1 MREASVG
8 FQCPDCV
15 KAGGKTLRP
24 VKAAYGGR
32 ARTVPYVTYSL
43 IAINVIML
51 VATTS
56 GSGILNGDVS
66 NAVFR
71 KLALVPHGYSYTD
84 ANGAQVVQ
92 HGVADGQYYRL
103 LTSTFLH
110 FGIIHLALNMVALYM
125 LGPALE
131 QAFGQLRFAATYLL
145 SGLGGAALS
154 YAFGPQYE
162 LAAGASGAVFG
173 LFGAWYVFG
182 RKRNLDVT
190 SITTTIAL
198 NLFLSFSLS
207 GIDWRGH
214 VGGLV
219 TGAALSWVI
228 VTAPDSKRRS
238 SYQAAGGVVVAL
250 VIAAM
255 VAARTAQLS

>member
-24 VKAAYGGR
+24 LKAAYGGR
-32 ARTVPYVTYSL
+32 ARSVPYVTYAL

-56 GSGILNGDVS
+56 GSGILNGDVN

-71 KLALVPHGYSYTD
+71 KLALVPHGYTYTD

-154 YAFGPQYE
+154 YTFGPEYE

-182 RKRNLDVT
+182 RKRNLDVS

-228 VTAPDSKRRS
+228 VTAPDSKQRS
-238 SYQAAGGVVVAL
+238 SYQAAGGVLVAL

>member
-1 MREASVG
+1 MREAAVG

-15 KAGGKTLRP
+15 KQGSKSLRP
-24 VKAAYGGR
+24 IKAAYGGR
-32 ARTVPYVTYSL
+32 ARAVPYVTYTF
-43 IAINVIML
+43 IALNVLVL

-56 GSGILNGDVS
+56 GSGLLSGDTS
-66 NAVFR
+66 NTLFR
-71 KLALVPHGYSYTD
+71 KLALIPHGYQFVDSDGTL
-84 ANGAQVVQ
+84 VVQ

-110 FGIIHLALNMVALYM
+110 FGIIHLALNMYALFL

-154 YAFGPQYE
+154 FALGPQFE
-162 LAAGASGAVFG
+162 TAAGASGAVFG
-173 LFGAWYVFG
+173 LFGAFFVLG

-190 SITTTIAL
+190 PITTTIAL
-198 NLFLSFSLS
+198 NLVLSFSLS

-214 VGGLV
+214 VGGLIA
-219 TGAALSWVI
+219 GAGLAWVI
-228 VTAPDSKRRS
+228 VHAPDTKQRS
-238 SYQAAGGVVVAL
+238 AYQAVGVAVVAL
-250 VIAAM
+250 VIVGL